1 MFPAGN
7 VAVALEVDDA
17 LLGEPLVVRAMP
29 VEPQDRVAV
38 TLRPR
43 SAGPGRSVQ
52 LTRGTNGWYEAV
64 VEGLQADDY
73 EVQVSSAGLHPVTE
87 VASVVDPA
95 TFDPAPFD
103 PQPPDRDR

>member
-1 MFPAGN
+1 ML
-7 VAVALEVDDA
+7 ALIW
-17 LLGEPLVVRAMP
+17 GPLIGRCSS
-29 VEPQDRVAV
+29 
-38 TLRPR
+38 PR

-73 EVQVSSAGLHPVTE
+73 EVRVSSAGLHPVTE

-95 TFDPAPFD
+95 TFDPAMFD
-103 PQPPDRDR
+103 PAPLDRQPPDRDR